1 MDYARRLKALA
12 AEVSDVLML
21 VMRVYFEKP
30 RTTVGWKGY
39 INDPHMDDTFRID
52 EGMVLARQFLLDVNE
67 LGLPAGTEAL
77 DPISPQYLGD
87 LIAWN
92 AIGARTTE
100 SQTHREMSSGLS
112 TPVGFK
118 NATNGEVGVAVN
130 AILSASRPHRFL
142 GISSDGKVSI
152 VHTTGNP
159 YGHLVLR
166 GGDGSPNYDTVS
178 IALAE
183 EGLAWLENIKQPGA
197 LALPDSDDKRV
208 FIVTERLITEGSA
221 TRIALMGDKTV
232 LFSNAKTFD
241 IDLTPIADRI
251 DVYPADKPETALNIA
266 ADLLS
271 KGVVQAVVAGNRST
285 TAQVI
290 RAGISGV
297 GLSPGVRTVSGS
309 FIMNK
314 DGEKVYLYADCGVVI
329 APTEK
334 QLIDI
339 ASESVK
345 TWNCIFPDIPPVVAF
360 LSFSTKGSATNEQQE
375 KIATVAAKFKEL
387 FPDI

>member
-1 MDYARRLKALA
+1 M
-12 AEVSDVLML
+12 S
-21 VMRVYFEKP
+21 EKQSL
-30 RTTVGWKGY
+30 
-39 INDPHMDDTFRID
+39 F
-52 EGMVLARQFLLDVNE
+52 
-67 LGLPAGTEAL
+67 
-77 DPISPQYLGD
+77 
-87 LIAWN
+87 
-92 AIGARTTE
+92 
-100 SQTHREMSSGLS
+100 SQ
-112 TPVGFK
+112 
-118 NATNGEVGVAVN
+118 
-130 AILSASRPHRFL
+130 
-142 GISSDGKVSI
+142 
-152 VHTTGNP
+152 
-159 YGHLVLR
+159 LR
-166 GGDGSPNYDTVS
+166 
-178 IALAE
+178 
-183 EGLAWLENIKQPGA
+183 LENIKQPGA

-232 LFSNAKTFD
+232 LFANAKTFG

-251 DVYPADKPETALNIA
+251 DVYPADKPETALSIA

-345 TWNCIFPDIPPVVAF
+345 TWNCLFPYIPPVVAF
-360 LSFSTKGSATNEQQE
+360 LSFSTKGSATHEQQE

-387 FPDI
+387 FPDIESDGEFQFDAAFDEAIGSAKAPGSKVPGRANCIIFPDLNSGNIAA